1 MITQTKKHP
10 RGVCG
15 RGGEGVRKY
24 EIFPCVI
31 PKHKG
36 KRKAK
41 PESVKNLRDTVLKL
55 ERERKL
61 RGDRTYL
68 VKVE

>member
-1 MITQTKKHP
+1 M
-10 RGVCG
+10 
-15 RGGEGVRKY
+15 RKY

-55 ERERKL
+55 DREREL
-61 RGDRTYL
+61 SSNRTYL